1 MIELNF
7 ELARS
12 NMIEQQIRPW
22 DVLNQQVLDL
32 LYQVP
37 REEFVPTDYRQLA
50 FADIN
55 IPLGHDQVML
65 SPKMEARLLQALSVN
80 PNDRVLEIGTGSG
93 YLTALLAKMA
103 NNVDSVDI
111 FEDLVTAA
119 KAKLKALG
127 ISNVSL
133 EVGDAAQ
140 GWNRQTEYDVIV
152 ITGSL
157 SVLPEHIK
165 QQIDEGG
172 CILAVVGEGPV
183 MQAQLINHVSAA
195 EWYTEVLFETW
206 LPPLINAPRSK
217 RFCL

>member
-1 MIELNF
+1 
-7 ELARS
+7 
-12 NMIEQQIRPW
+12 
-22 DVLNQQVLDL
+22 
-32 LYQVP
+32 
-37 REEFVPTDYRQLA
+37 
-50 FADIN
+50 
-55 IPLGHDQVML
+55 
-65 SPKMEARLLQALSVN
+65 PKMEARLLQALSVN